1 MQQREEVPLEDLAEP
16 FSRHLC
22 EHLRH
27 TDRQGT
33 FERSRFLDACRAFN
47 RGEIDADELRDT
59 TVRLGFQNVIDAFHV
74 VGNEPLEVRFFED
87 ERRGHIRGIRLTDDL
102 LQLVESLGPD
112 DLSAEAEARWRLVE
126 TAWSLGLPAHMLT
139 IGYDSGREVLLTPD
153 RTRRKVITPARDAL
167 NGYQRGHCFYC
178 FDAISVEPGTPD
190 LAHVD
195 HFFPHVLKRTE
206 LGTRVNLDGVWNL
219 VLACQ
224 RCNAGPEG
232 KWMRVP
238 ALQYLDRLHR
248 RNEYLIQSRHP
259 LRETLMQQTGA
270 SEQRRREFLDAVF
283 NEARHTGLGLVPW
296 ETPPRGPQAF

>member
-27 TDRQGT
+27 TYRQGT

-112 DLSAEAEARWRLVE
+112 DLSAEAEARWRLV
-126 TAWSLGLPAHMLT
+126 
-139 IGYDSGREVLLTPD
+139 
-153 RTRRKVITPARDAL
+153 
-167 NGYQRGHCFYC
+167 
-178 FDAISVEPGTPD
+178 
-190 LAHVD
+190 
-195 HFFPHVLKRTE
+195 
-206 LGTRVNLDGVWNL
+206 
-219 VLACQ
+219 
-224 RCNAGPEG
+224 
-232 KWMRVP
+232 
-238 ALQYLDRLHR
+238 
-248 RNEYLIQSRHP
+248 
-259 LRETLMQQTGA
+259 
-270 SEQRRREFLDAVF
+270 
-283 NEARHTGLGLVPW
+283 
-296 ETPPRGPQAF
+296 